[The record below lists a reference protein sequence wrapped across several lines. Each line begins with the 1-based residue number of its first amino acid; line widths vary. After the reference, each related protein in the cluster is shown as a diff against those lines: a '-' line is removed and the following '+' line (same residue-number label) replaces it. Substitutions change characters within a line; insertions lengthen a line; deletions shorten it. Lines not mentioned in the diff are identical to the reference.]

1 MFSLGG
7 AFGRGFAEAATDR
20 RQQTRSVVEKA
31 SSDAFLQALEEAQ
44 ETRKER
50 NARKKRLQELAASLE
65 LFGLNEQQTI
75 GVMSMGE
82 EGAKDFLA
90 QAREARKLNKDFD
103 VSKVVTVA
111 EKTNMTITD
120 AINKTMGE
128 LKKPEQSKLPAFAQK
143 DKGLF
148 DIDRSKT
155 ARKQFE
161 LLGEAYGEDFDT
173 ISAEAAGDYT
183 TEALPTGAQID
194 YSLFKTPPSEKEQ
207 AQTELIKLQ
216 TKELEAK
223 LSALP
228 ETEPLEQPDQRATIA
243 LTERSLG
250 PLLVSFIGQG
260 VTYDPEKGFQGV
272 AEDNKKLAQAKEIIL
287 RSGQKA
293 IDLMN
298 GKDGADAA
306 YYRENVGNAMSYLR
320 ETYLPKEFP
329 ALGRVDL
336 SEFTT
341 TPTITPQE
349 VVAMTSSDA
358 EIKVAGLK
366 AEYNAITQRKQK
378 EDFKK
383 SQRKSIA
390 QSLMQGGMS
399 KKDAMNEARR
409 IVNDALR

>member
-7 AFGRGFAEAATDR
+7 AFGRGFVEAATDR
-20 RQQTRSVVEKA
+20 RQETRSVVEKA

-194 YSLFKTPPSEKEQ
+194 YSLFKTPPSELDKAKTALYRKQ
-207 AQTELIKLQ
+207 AEEIQADIDALGKTEPLKPSDQRATTSLVAQSLGPALANFVGEGVRYDAEKGEFFGTNVDNKRAAQARAIINKSAEEGINLLNGDMA
-216 TKELEAK
+216 TYYRANIGRVINYLGDTYLPNEFGVNV
-223 LSALP
+223 ALP
-228 ETEPLEQPDQRATIA
+228 ETETSAPLEST
-243 LTERSLG
+243 
-250 PLLVSFIGQG
+250 
-260 VTYDPEKGFQGV
+260 
-272 AEDNKKLAQAKEIIL
+272 
-287 RSGQKA
+287 
-293 IDLMN
+293 
-298 GKDGADAA
+298 
-306 YYRENVGNAMSYLR
+306 
-320 ETYLPKEFP
+320 
-329 ALGRVDL
+329 
-336 SEFTT
+336 
-341 TPTITPQE
+341 
-349 VVAMTSSDA
+349 VVPMTSGDA

-378 EDFKK
+378 ENFKK

-409 IVNDALR
+409 IVKDALR